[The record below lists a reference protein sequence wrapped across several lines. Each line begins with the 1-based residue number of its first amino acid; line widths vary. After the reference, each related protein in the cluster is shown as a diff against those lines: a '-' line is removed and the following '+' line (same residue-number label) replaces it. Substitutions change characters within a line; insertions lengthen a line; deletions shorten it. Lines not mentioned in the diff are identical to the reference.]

1 MAKLRKGRSYSRT
14 VERPY
19 TRKSKYRSLSY
30 VRSSPV
36 CKVVRFDS
44 GAKGGDFDSKVVLI
58 VKEAGQFRHNCIESS
73 RMAVQRS
80 LDKVMAKTDYHFRI
94 RCYPHHHLRENPL
107 ASGAGADR
115 MSTGMKKS
123 FGKVIGLAAQVRKGQ
138 EIMEVRINK
147 VNAEKAKA
155 ALQKANFKLPRKC
168 QAKIVT

>member
-1 MAKLRKGRSYSRT
+1 MAKLRKGIAYSRS

-44 GAKGGDFDSKVVLI
+44 GAKGAEFDNKAVLI
-58 VKEAGQFRHNCIESS
+58 VKEDGQFRHNCLESA
-73 RMAVQRS
+73 RMAVQRA
-80 LDKVMAKTDYHFRI
+80 LDKKLTRNDYHFRI

-123 FGKVIGLAAQVRKGQ
+123 FGKVIGLAAQVKANQ
-138 EIMEVRINK
+138 EIMEVR
-147 VNAEKAKA
+147 VAKEHLTVA
-155 ALQKANFKLPRKC
+155 KEALQKANNKLPRKC
-168 QAKIVT
+168 QAKIVE